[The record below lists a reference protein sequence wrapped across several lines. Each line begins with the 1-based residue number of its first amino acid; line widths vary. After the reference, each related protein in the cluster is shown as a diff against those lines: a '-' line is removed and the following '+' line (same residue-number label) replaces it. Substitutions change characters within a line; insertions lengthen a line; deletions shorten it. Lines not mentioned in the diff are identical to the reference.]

1 MALVADEDGAADA
14 QGGPPP
20 SSREL
25 LDVLAATADAQRAI
39 VRLSVE
45 AHDREHEQ
53 ELAHLVRSEAV
64 EAKARQLRAVSD
76 VLRSLTA
83 NKDKLLVQLQ
93 QPKVE
98 PCIPVEIAQQRAVG
112 ETVQLYDTCFS
123 KLLPACDFVHQ
134 LQHLTLCKWNLVHDH
149 QQDFYQLVKRA
160 AAEASNL
167 LTAHDAVAW
176 ALAFDEPA
184 SSWQS
189 SLQEHAA
196 ATSAVLQHHEAL
208 STIRAT
214 IASSM
219 HRGGVDDKLAL

>member
-1 MALVADEDGAADA
+1 MRTSAAMARDEDGAAGA
-14 QGGPPP
+14 QGGAPP

-39 VRLSVE
+39 ARLSVE
-45 AHDREHEQ
+45 AHDREHER
-53 ELAHLVRSEAV
+53 ELAHLVRPEAV
-64 EAKARQLRAVSD
+64 EAKARQLQAVTD

-98 PCIPVEIAQQRAVG
+98 PCIPVEIAQQ
-112 ETVQLYDTCFS
+112 
-123 KLLPACDFVHQ
+123 
-134 LQHLTLCKWNLVHDH
+134 
-149 QQDFYQLVKRA
+149 QDFYQLVKRA
-160 AAEASNL
+160 AAEAGNL
-167 LTAHDAVAW
+167 LTAHEAVAW
-176 ALAFDEPA
+176 ALAFDAPA

-208 STIRAT
+208 TTIRAT
-214 IASSM
+214 FVSSM
-219 HRGGVDDKLAL
+219 HRGGI